1 MSGLVCWRADLEGWI
16 LGIMQTVDFHTYTTI
31 RDWAR
36 RATAE
41 TTSIDQFYKEA
52 MADGVRMRSG
62 QFLGQCVNERDWEK
76 LRRPYYNLYPA
87 IVPMLTRLNL
97 DLDSDLIRLPLPAL
111 CVRFPK
117 DLAKNPLQFDWK
129 GKSVPIRC
137 ILMGDMNEGKGISVL
152 IDIGEVMPG
161 GVPIYTYR
169 NFPRKPGLTVEQSLA
184 SLGTKGL
191 FADIG
196 IVIPDEL
203 VTDCIRLCCSLC
215 LLENDPS
222 VISPDVLTDDRAK
235 FEQTGDEKCVSKA
248 HRRGKVGWNVGQQI
262 EVAPHYRRPH
272 LTLVWT
278 GHGRSV
284 PKIVPRRGAI
294 VHREIVAKV
303 PSGFG
308 E

>member
-1 MSGLVCWRADLEGWI
+1 M
-16 LGIMQTVDFHTYTTI
+16 DFHTYTTI

-36 RATAE
+36 QTGDRSADK
-41 TTSIDQFYKEA
+41 IDQFYKEA
-52 MADGVRMRSG
+52 MVDGVRMRSG
-62 QFLGQCVNERDWEK
+62 QFLGQMINERDWEK
-76 LRRPYYNLYPA
+76 LRRPYYNVFPA

-117 DLAKNPLQFDWK
+117 DLARNPLQLDWK
-129 GKSVPIRC
+129 GNAVPIRC

-184 SLGTKGL
+184 SLGKKGL

-196 IVIPDEL
+196 IVIPDSL
-203 VTDCIRLCCSLC
+203 VTDCVRLCCSLC

-222 VISPDVLTDDRAK
+222 VISADVLADDRAR
-235 FEQTGDEKCVSKA
+235 FEQTGDEKYVCKA

-272 LTLVWT
+272 MALVWT
-278 GHGRSV
+278 GHGRVV
-284 PKIVPRRGAI
+284 PKIVPRRGSV
-294 VHREIVAKV
+294 VHREVVEKV
-303 PSGFG
+303 PMGFIG
-308 E
+308 ATQHAIE